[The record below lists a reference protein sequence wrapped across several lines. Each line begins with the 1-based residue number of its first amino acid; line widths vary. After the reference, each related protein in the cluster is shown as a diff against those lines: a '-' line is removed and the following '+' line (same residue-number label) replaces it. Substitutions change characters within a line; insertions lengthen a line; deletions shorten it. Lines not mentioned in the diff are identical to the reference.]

1 METSVKQRL
10 INFIEYKGLSIR
22 KFELTCGLSIGY
34 MKSLRHA
41 PSMDKLSMIL
51 SAYPDLNRAW
61 LLTGEGDMIRGD
73 YASNKRVV
81 NADICSRIK
90 EILDKAFNGDITK
103 MAMAT
108 YIKKTQITRLI
119 SGDEQPDYDVI
130 GKIAEMSSPKIS
142 VEWLITG
149 EGEMLDTGGD
159 VKDTCPRVPYT
170 AAAGTLTDA
179 VEGITAGQCERAPR
193 VRNFPAYDFTI
204 VIRGDSMEPEYR
216 SGDEVACRRI
226 DSTTFI
232 QWGKTHVLDTAQGIV
247 MKRVYEDGDKIRC
260 VSYNNAYPDF
270 SIAKSEIYSM
280 NLVVGLLRL
289 T

>member
-22 KFELTCGLSIGY
+22 KFEQNVGVSNGFVNNISKGIGADKLQKILSI
-34 MKSLRHA
+34 
-41 PSMDKLSMIL
+41 
-51 SAYPDLNRAW
+51 YPELNQAW

-73 YASNKRVV
+73 HTSNKRIV

-103 MAMAT
+103 MAMAS

-142 VEWLITG
+142 VEWLVTG

-179 VEGITAGQCERAPR
+179 VEGITAEQCERTPR
-193 VRNFPAYDFTI
+193 VSNFPAYDFTI
-204 VIRGDSMEPEYR
+204 VIRGDSMEPEYH

-226 DSTTFI
+226 DSTSFI

>member
-1 METSVKQRL
+1 MQ
-10 INFIEYKGLSIR
+10 FIAYKGLTVR
-22 KFELTCGLSIGY
+22 AFERSCGLSNGYVRSIEQTIMPNKLRNIG
-34 MKSLRHA
+34 LQ
-41 PSMDKLSMIL
+41 
-51 SAYPDLNRAW
+51 YPELNQAW

-103 MAMAT
+103 MAMAS

-193 VRNFPAYDFTI
+193 IRNFPAYDFTI

-226 DSTTFI
+226 DATSFV
-232 QWGKTHVLDTAQGIV
+232 QWGKTHVLDTAQGVV
-247 MKRVYEDGDKIRC
+247 MKRVYDDGDNIRC
-260 VSYNNAYPDF
+260 VSYNDAYPDF
-270 SIAKSEIYSM
+270 SIAKSDIYSI

>member
-1 METSVKQRL
+1 MS
-10 INFIEYKGLSIR
+10 LS
-22 KFELTCGLSIGY
+22 T
-34 MKSLRHA
+34 
-41 PSMDKLSMIL
+41 IL
-51 SAYPDLNRAW
+51 L
-61 LLTGEGDMIRGD
+61 
-73 YASNKRVV
+73 
-81 NADICSRIK
+81 
-90 EILDKAFNGDITK
+90 
-103 MAMAT
+103 
-108 YIKKTQITRLI
+108 
-119 SGDEQPDYDVI
+119 
-130 GKIAEMSSPKIS
+130 IAEALPKIS

-226 DSTTFI
+226 DSTSFI